1 MQRSK
6 QIRGPEDSLMS
17 EPEGAAPAGLRSEE
31 PAGREGGSEGGW
43 GGGWRP
49 GGDRQTPGAQPPGGS
64 VTWASTSPRVPEQPV
79 PTTHT
84 CSGETAD
91 TSVTITV
98 ARAFS

>member
-1 MQRSK
+1 MQRRK
-6 QIRGPEDSLMS
+6 QIRGPEDSLLS
-17 EPEGAAPAGLRSEE
+17 EPEGAAPAGVRSEE
-31 PAGREGGSEGGW
+31 RARREGGRW
-43 GGGWRP
+43 GGGWGP
-49 GGDRQTPGAQPPGGS
+49 GGERETPGAQPPGGS

-79 PTTHT
+79 PTPHT